1 MKKPR
6 HFRHRFDAG
15 KIEPK
20 LCQLEVKFVFTNI
33 VTNKPI
39 AQYQKITLFLYSRVH
54 LLTTSTIS

>member
-39 AQYQKITLFLYSRVH
+39 AQYLK
-54 LLTTSTIS
+54 